1 MLPQS
6 SPFIPTLAV
15 ACYTSVFKKKEKRAT
30 VLCKVEV
37 PITSKQRSVGLQQL
51 QRLVCVEVGYAYAAG
66 AAADWQGVL
75 AT

>member
-1 MLPQS
+1 
-6 SPFIPTLAV
+6 
-15 ACYTSVFKKKEKRAT
+15 
-30 VLCKVEV
+30 
-37 PITSKQRSVGLQQL
+37 VGLQQL